1 MQETNGIVT
10 VPGINISHIVDVVI
24 GFISNHNAD
33 IFNILKTLFG
43 VIVGLCIPA
52 IFVLFISIIISV
64 EGIKNIRKKEED
76 IYYPKK
82 DEDKVV
88 PETNVDEAIAKRW
101 DTVKRHISSENQ
113 NDWRQAIMEA
123 DIILDDLL
131 KKLGY
136 KGDSIGDRLK
146 RVSKGDFKTLQQA
159 WDAHLVRNEIAHEGS
174 SIELNH
180 IEAKRV
186 IGLYRQVFEEFY
198 HIQE

>member
-10 VPGINISHIVDVVI
+10 VPGIDLYHYFNLAI
-24 GFISNHNAD
+24 GFISNHNTD
-33 IFNILKTLFG
+33 IFNILKTIFG
-43 VIVGLCIPA
+43 IIVGFSIPA
-52 IFVLFISIIISV
+52 IFVLFVSIIISV
-64 EGIKNIRKKEED
+64 EGIKNIRKKEEE
-76 IYYPKK
+76 IYYPKQ
-82 DEDKVV
+82 DKENTVSA
-88 PETNVDEAIAKRW
+88 TNVDDAIAKRW
-101 DTVKRHISSENQ
+101 DNVKKHISSENQ
-113 NDWRQAIMEA
+113 SDWRQAIMEA

-136 KGDSIGDRLK
+136 KGDSIGERLK

-198 HIQE
+198 HIHE

>member
-10 VPGINISHIVDVVI
+10 VPGIDLPHYINLII
-24 GFISNHNAD
+24 GFISNHNTD
-33 IFNILKTLFG
+33 IFNILKTVFG
-43 VIVGLCIPA
+43 IIVGLSIPT
-52 IFVLFISIIISV
+52 IFILFVSIIISV
-64 EGIKNIRKKEED
+64 EGIKNIRKKEEE
-76 IYYPKK
+76 IYYPKPNQENEVLK
-82 DEDKVV
+82 DS
-88 PETNVDEAIAKRW
+88 VDDAISKRW
-101 DTVKRHISSENQ
+101 DTVKKHISSENQ

-136 KGDSIGDRLK
+136 RGDSIGDRLK

-174 SIELNH
+174 SVELNH

-198 HIQE
+198 HIHE